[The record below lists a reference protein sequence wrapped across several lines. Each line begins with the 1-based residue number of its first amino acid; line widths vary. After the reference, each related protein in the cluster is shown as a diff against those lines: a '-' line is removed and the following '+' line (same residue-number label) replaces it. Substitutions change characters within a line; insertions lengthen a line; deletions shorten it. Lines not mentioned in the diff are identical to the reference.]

1 MREHQILV
9 EAQYTQVMIRK
20 KKELQ
25 EVEIERLSF
34 GIILLSSRFAMIE
47 CVASPIVL

>member
-1 MREHQILV
+1 MGTSDTCRGTI
-9 EAQYTQVMIRK
+9 YTSNDK
-20 KKELQ
+20 AKKELQ